1 MSPQETTIKK
11 NSARDLRL
19 VTVGQGVSLVGDAIT
34 TLALPIVA
42 VDLLN
47 ADSLGTGLLEIGRA
61 HV

>member
-1 MSPQETTIKK
+1 MSPQATTIKK

-42 VDLLN
+42 V
-47 ADSLGTGLLEIGRA
+47 ASRSEARA
-61 HV
+61 SAASRP